1 MPPRVRR
8 TLSLVGFLGVA
19 VLATAG
25 VAVAANGGFTP
36 PDAYSPNA
44 HRINE
49 TYYLILGFTAAIFL
63 LVEAALIAFVVKYR
77 SRGRD
82 RTVEGAQVEGHTRIE
97 LIWTAIPIV
106 IITIIF
112 GFVFYKLPGIS
123 DPPEARAADRL
134 HIHIDAHQFYW
145 QFTYPNGAVSIDELH
160 LPVGRVVVLSINAED
175 VIHSWWVPEL
185 GGKTDAI
192 PGRTNSTWYQP
203 EATGTFVGQC
213 AELCGLYHE
222 RMLAHVVVTSNADYE
237 AWTTATAKNQLGKME
252 WQGVCA
258 KCHGMEGQGD
268 YGPALATNPLLTQ
281 PAGLEVIIREG
292 RGRMPDVGNNWTR
305 TQLRA
310 LEAYVKANVYKG
322 AASGG

>member
-8 TLSLVGFLGVA
+8 TLSLVGFLGLV

-25 VAVAANGGFTP
+25 LAAAANGGFTP
-36 PDAYSPNA
+36 PDAFSPNA

-63 LVEAALIAFVVKYR
+63 LVEGVLIAFIVKYR

-82 RTVEGAQVEGHTRIE
+82 RTVEGAQVHGHTRIE
-97 LIWTAIPIV
+97 LIWTVIPIV
-106 IITIIF
+106 IITVIF
-112 GFVFYKLPGIS
+112 GFVFYMLPGITR
-123 DPPEARAADRL
+123 PPEANAADRL
-134 HIHIDAHQFYW
+134 HIAIDSHQFYW
-145 QFTYPNGAVSIDELH
+145 QFTYPNGAISIDELH
-160 LPVGRVVVLSINAED
+160 LPVGRVVVFSINAED
-175 VIHSWWVPEL
+175 VIHSWWIPEL

-192 PGRTNSTWYQP
+192 PGRTNTTWYQP
-203 EATGTFVGQC
+203 QAIGTYEGQC

-222 RMLAHVVVTSNADYE
+222 RMLARVVVTSSADYT
-237 AWTTATAKNQLGKME
+237 AWTTTTAKKQLGKME
-252 WQGVCA
+252 WEGVCA

-281 PAGLEVIIREG
+281 PAGLEPIIREG
-292 RGRMPDVGNNWTR
+292 RGLMPAVGSNWTQ
-305 TQLRA
+305 TQMRA
-310 LEAYVKANVYKG
+310 LEAYMKTNIYKG

>member
-1 MPPRVRR
+1 VRR
-8 TLSLVGFLGVA
+8 TLSLVGFVCVA
-19 VLATAG
+19 VLATAA
-25 VAVAANGGFTP
+25 VAAAANGGFTP
-36 PDAYSPNA
+36 VDAHSPNA

-49 TYYLILGFTAAIFL
+49 TYYVILGFTAAIFL
-63 LVEAALIAFVVKYR
+63 VVEGLLVAFVVRYR
-77 SRGRD
+77 SRNRD
-82 RTVEGAQVEGHTRIE
+82 RTVEGAQVHGHTRLE
-97 LIWTAIPIV
+97 LIWTAVPV
-106 IITIIF
+106 LIITAIF

-123 DPPEARAADRL
+123 GPPEAQAADRL
-134 HIHIDAHQFYW
+134 HIRVDAHQFYW

-160 LPVGRVVVLSINAED
+160 LPVERVAVLSLNAED

-203 EATGTFVGQC
+203 QSTGTFVGQC
-213 AELCGLYHE
+213 AELCGLFHE
-222 RMLAHVVVTSNADYE
+222 RMLARVVVTSSADYE
-237 AWTTATAKNQLGKME
+237 SWIATTAKKQLGKME

-258 KCHGMEGQGD
+258 KCHGMQGQGD

-281 PAGLEVIIREG
+281 PAGLAAIVREG
-292 RGRMPDVGNNWTR
+292 RGRMPDVGSNWTE

-310 LEAYVKANVYKG
+310 LEAYVKSNVYKG

>member
-8 TLSLVGFLGVA
+8 TLSLVGFLGLV

-25 VAVAANGGFTP
+25 LAAASNGGLTP
-36 PDAYSPNA
+36 PDAFSPNA
-44 HRINE
+44 HRIND

-63 LVEAALIAFVVKYR
+63 LVEGVLIAFIVKYR

-82 RTVEGAQVEGHTRIE
+82 RTVEGAQVHGHTRIE
-97 LIWTAIPIV
+97 LIWTVIPIV
-106 IITIIF
+106 IITVIF
-112 GFVFYKLPGIS
+112 GFVFYMLPGIT
-123 DPPEARAADRL
+123 RAGGERGRPL
-134 HIHIDAHQFYW
+134 HIEIDSHQFYW

-175 VIHSWWVPEL
+175 VIHSWWIPEL

-203 EATGTFVGQC
+203 QAIGTYEGQC

-222 RMLAHVVVTSNADYE
+222 RMLARVVVTSSADYTALDHYDRQE
-237 AWTTATAKNQLGKME
+237 AAREDGVE
-252 WQGVCA
+252 GVCA
-258 KCHGMEGQGD
+258 KCHGMEERATRS
-268 YGPALATNPLLTQ
+268 ALATNPLLTQ
-281 PAGLEVIIREG
+281 PGSRGDHPRG
-292 RGRMPDVGNNWTR
+292 RGLMPAVGSNWTQ
-305 TQLRA
+305 TQMRA
-310 LEAYVKANVYKG
+310 LEAYMKSNIYKG